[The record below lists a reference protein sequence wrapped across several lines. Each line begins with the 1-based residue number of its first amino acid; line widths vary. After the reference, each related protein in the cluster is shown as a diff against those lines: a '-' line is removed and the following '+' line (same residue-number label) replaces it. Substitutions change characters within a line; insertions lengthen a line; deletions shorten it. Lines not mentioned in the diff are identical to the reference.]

1 MKECFFYLGEK
12 LSAVVSVRQASVV
25 FQSLSEPLAE
35 QRRGVLGAAVLLPV
49 NSTNS
54 IMHTTR
60 VTAYTPYGYFDTTRH
75 LSILGF
81 NGQARDVMTG
91 CDFLGKGKRA
101 FNSGLMRFNSPDRQS
116 PFGPGG
122 INGYGYCS
130 CDPINYTDPS
140 GNMRRANNPN
150 ALTNVTANPPPP
162 VRNSSGNNMPST
174 SGATR
179 AGQTFQGASLVSTNP
194 IEKPLDLTANAGE
207 RLYPDLSGY
216 TKSEMRAALA
226 ARDATIG
233 QRAANPL
240 RGDAPVVDYKS
251 PTAVGA
257 IAVAMFGKDK
267 PPSSIR
273 TLSQYAN
280 HHMGEQGRDAA
291 YVARVLKQE
300 VKYATAFGNKFLRR

>member
-35 QRRGVLGAAVLLPV
+35 QRRGVLSATVLLPV

-101 FNSGLMRFNSPDRQS
+101 FNSRLMRFNSPDSQS
-116 PFGPGG
+116 PFGLGG

-140 GNMRRANNPN
+140 GNMQRANYPK
-150 ALTNVTANPPPP
+150 AGTNVTANLPPPP
-162 VRNSSGNNMPST
+162 LPVSNSPGSNMPST
-174 SGATR
+174 SGARSAPHT
-179 AGQTFQGASLVSTNP
+179 GQGASQVSP
-194 IEKPLDLTANAGE
+194 QLQQKPLDLRVDE
-207 RLYPDLSGY
+207 RRGYPILPGY
-216 TKSEMRAALA
+216 TGPEMEIALA
-226 ARDATIG
+226 ARDATIQ
-233 QRAANPL
+233 QRSADPL
-240 RGDAPVVDYKS
+240 GYVPFVGYNT

-273 TLSQYAN
+273 TLSQYTK
-280 HHMGEQGRDAA
+280 HHMGLEGRDASD
-291 YVARVLKQE
+291 VAQALPQE
-300 VKYATAFGNKFLRR
+300 IKYATDYGRVLRR